1 MALILSIVL
10 GLLFIGAMIFVR
22 IKQVQNDKEFD
33 VRWVGFATYDERA
46 KKLTFKGGK
55 TGKFHVFY
63 GNCTVWY
70 DEYGK
75 RCGTMLEYQLHE
87 IWNYCT
93 HRKI

>member
-1 MALILSIVL
+1 MTELILAFVL
-10 GLLFIGAMIFVR
+10 CITLLVAVILVR
-22 IKQVQNDKEFD
+22 LSRENMKEYD

-70 DEYGK
+70 DKYGK